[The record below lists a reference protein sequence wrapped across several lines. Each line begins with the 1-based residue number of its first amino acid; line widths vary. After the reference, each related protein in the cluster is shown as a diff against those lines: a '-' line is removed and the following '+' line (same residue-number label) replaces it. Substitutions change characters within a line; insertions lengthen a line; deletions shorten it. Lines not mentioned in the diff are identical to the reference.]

1 MKIVNTDS
9 CPLPLRDDNLNIKN
23 HLDAIAEKGLGPA
36 DPRQANVPFWQDK
49 AKKWNVAEGDAR
61 GRLCNNCRFYVNAS
75 VIKDCIANLPVKNL
89 KASALPLTPKWADIE
104 STPQAYCTLLDI
116 TCSPVRTC
124 DFQQM
129 GGPIDDDKM
138 KLPEF
143 KDVLAEDEDEYSYSS
158 TEKMKADMSSEKYK
172 SDSEYRKKVAE
183 KISRSKI
190 L

>member
-1 MKIVNTDS
+1 M
-9 CPLPLRDDNLNIKN
+9 LLQM
-23 HLDAIAEKGLGPA
+23 GLGPA
-36 DPRQANVPFWQDK
+36 DPRVPNTPFWAEK
-49 AKKWNVAEGDAR
+49 AKKWNVTEGDAR

-75 VIKDCIANLPVKNL
+75 VIKDCIANLPVKDL

-129 GGPIDDDKM
+129 GGPVDDDKM
-138 KLPEF
+138 QLPEF
-143 KDVLAEDEDEYSYSS
+143 KDVLKEDEDEYSYSS
-158 TEKMKADMSSEKYK
+158 MDQMKSEMSSENYK
-172 SDSEYRKKVAE
+172 TDSAYRKKVAE

-190 L
+190 I

>member
-1 MKIVNTDS
+1 M
-9 CPLPLRDDNLNIKN
+9 PLRDNDLNIKN
-23 HLDAIAEKGLGPA
+23 HLDAITEKGLGPA
-36 DPRQANVPFWQDK
+36 DPRLPNTPFWLDK
-49 AKKWNVAEGDAR
+49 GKKWNVAEGDAR
-61 GRLCNNCRFYVNAS
+61 GRLCSNCRFYVNAT
-75 VIKDCIANLPVKNL
+75 VIKDCIANLPVKDL

-143 KDVLAEDEDEYSYSS
+143 KDMLVDDDEEYAYSS
-158 TEKMKADMSSEKYK
+158 TDKMKSEMASESYK
-172 SDSEYRKKVAE
+172 SDPVFRDKVAK

-190 L
+190 I